1 MERRQATYSDT
12 PNMPSKQRV
21 ADSNPAG
28 RADLG
33 KRLILENFEVTTA
46 LLQQDPTLRVAMVR
60 QSFAAMTR
68 QERARVMAMTV
79 RRSPT
84 PGGRVTG

>member
-1 MERRQATYSDT
+1 
-12 PNMPSKQRV
+12 
-21 ADSNPAG
+21 
-28 RADLG
+28 
-33 KRLILENFEVTTA
+33 LILENFEATTA

>member
-1 MERRQATYSDT
+1 VGTRRLTCGQPSSQATFAQLRAKRED
-12 PNMPSKQRV
+12 V
-21 ADSNPAG
+21 
-28 RADLG
+28 ADLG